1 MPRGDRSGPMGMG
14 PKTGRGAGF
23 CAGFDSPGYENPTPQ
38 YGMGRG
44 DGGGGGRRRRQRG
57 RGFGP
62 RFAGGP
68 ANWAQPGT
76 EQQAAPLPQTD
87 DRDDEKQNLQ
97 DQAQSLQAL
106 LGAINERLER
116 LENQRDQNAG

>member
-1 MPRGDRSGPMGMG
+1 MPRGDRSGPVGMG

-23 CAGFDSPGYENPTPQ
+23 CAGDDSPGYENPTPQ

-44 DGGGGGRRRRQRG
+44 RGGGGRRRRQRG

-62 RFAGGP
+62 QFAGDP
-68 ANWAQPGT
+68 ANWAQPGS
-76 EQQAAPLPQTD
+76 EQQAAPLPQKD
-87 DRDDEKQNLQ
+87 DRDDERQNLQ

-116 LENQRDQNAG
+116 LENQRDQNAD

>member
-38 YGMGRG
+38 YGMGW
-44 DGGGGGRRRRQRG
+44 GGGGRRRRQRG

-62 RFAGGP
+62 QFAGGP
-68 ANWAQPGT
+68 ANWTQPGIG
-76 EQQAAPLPQTD
+76 QQTAPLPQTD

-116 LENQRDQNAG
+116 LERQRDQNAG